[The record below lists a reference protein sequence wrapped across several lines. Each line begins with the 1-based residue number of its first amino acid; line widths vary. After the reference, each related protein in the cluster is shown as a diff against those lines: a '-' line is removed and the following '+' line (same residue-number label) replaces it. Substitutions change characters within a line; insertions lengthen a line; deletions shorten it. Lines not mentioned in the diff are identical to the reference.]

1 MGKMPLVSFQNKG
14 KKIEAGGNAGERYG
28 RYD

>member
-14 KKIEAGGNAGERYG
+14 KDMEAGGGADERCG
-28 RYD
+28 SGD